1 MKWKKYILVLF
12 VLLSCVSCGK
22 YDRRY
27 NDFYFRSSIHYFL
40 GDYKIKTLWI
50 RYYDEE
56 NDNYMNYKTNKDL
69 VKLLR
74 NATYSEIENVDVN
87 ERSSN
92 CLFFSDDIPEDH
104 LDYYLEYKYYFYPN
118 NVISVY
124 HQADSD
130 DLYSDAFFYIPR
142 FKYVERFYSVAEEDY
157 NNIISLVNELL
168 SYCRCCEN

>member
-27 NDFYFRSSIHYFL
+27 NEFYFRSSIHYFL

-56 NDNYMNYKTNKDL
+56 NDNYMNYKTNNDL

-87 ERSSN
+87 ERSLN
-92 CLFFSDDIPEDH
+92 YLFFSDDIPEDH
-104 LDYYLEYKYYFYPN
+104 LDYYLEYKYFFYPN
-118 NVISVY
+118 NIISVCHEY
-124 HQADSD
+124 EYVNDNLFFPNCYYIHQ
-130 DLYSDAFFYIPR
+130 
-142 FKYVERFYSVAEEDY
+142 YVERFYSVAEEDY
-157 NNIISLVNELL
+157 NNIISEVNKLL